1 MYEYIPNEKAN
12 VWKNEK
18 KITGWGVD
26 LQFTL
31 PSGENI
37 FSSVLALKILTP
49 KISGMKLL
57 IAIAKKHS

>member
-1 MYEYIPNEKAN
+1 MYGKM
-12 VWKNEK
+12 KK
-18 KITGWGVD
+18 KITGWGAD